1 MNIGLY
7 CALHHA
13 NDISVLDML
22 TKSIWTFGKG
32 FPRCPLPLEESVCV
46 LKQSSE
52 FMQLIRNED
61 NRVLIFNNPLLS
73 SGLY

>member
-13 NDISVLDML
+13 NEISILDML
-22 TKSIWTFGKG
+22 TKSKWTFGKG
-32 FPRCPLPLEESVCV
+32 FPRCPLPLEESVCA
-46 LKQSSE
+46 LKQSSV
-52 FMQLIRNED
+52 FMQLIINED